1 MRQLIV
7 LAISAFFLIGC
18 TTVVNTFTTEPF
30 EPDPTKKGI
39 ISNLNDKKMS
49 TYIGVNL
56 KKASPE
62 LNDAHINVTTVNSV
76 VLLAGEVPSNEMKLL
91 AGKVARSFTGVR
103 KVHNEL
109 QVRGN
114 TSLVSRTNDKILAAQ
129 IKSKL
134 IFEEQVSASQITVLA
149 EDGVIFLM
157 GVTSKANGDL
167 AANIAS
173 SNSGVRK
180 VVKVFEY
187 VD

>member
-7 LAISAFFLIGC
+7 LTLSAFFLIGC
-18 TTVVNTFTTEPF
+18 TNVINTFKDAPF
-30 EPDPTKKGI
+30 EPDPTKKGF
-39 ISNLNDKKMS
+39 ISGLNDKKMS

-56 KKASPE
+56 KKAAPE
-62 LNDAHINVTTVNSV
+62 LSDAHINVTTVNSV
-76 VLLAGEVPSNEMKLL
+76 VLLAGEVPSNKMKLL
-91 AGKVARSFTGVR
+91 AGKVARDFTGVR
-103 KVHNEL
+103 KVNNEL

-134 IFEEQVSASQITVLA
+134 IFEEQVMSSQITVLA
-149 EDGVIFLM
+149 EDGVVFLM
-157 GVTSKANGDL
+157 GITTKANGDL

>member
-7 LAISAFFLIGC
+7 LAISAIFLTGC
-18 TTVVNTFTTEPF
+18 TSLVNTFTTEPF

-56 KKASPE
+56 KKAAPE

-76 VLLAGEVPSNEMKLL
+76 VLLAGEVPSNEIKIL
-91 AGKVARSFTGVR
+91 AGKVARDFTGVR

-114 TSLVSRTNDKILAAQ
+114 TSLVSRTNDLILATQ
-129 IKSKL
+129 IKTKL
-134 IFEEQVSASQITVLA
+134 IYEKQIDSSQITVLA
-149 EDGVIFLM
+149 EDGVVFLM
-157 GVTSKANGDL
+157 GITTKANGDL

>member
-1 MRQLIV
+1 
-7 LAISAFFLIGC
+7 
-18 TTVVNTFTTEPF
+18 
-30 EPDPTKKGI
+30 
-39 ISNLNDKKMS
+39 MS

-56 KKASPE
+56 KKADPS
-62 LNDAHINVTTVNSV
+62 LDDAHINVTTINAV
-76 VLLAGEVPSNEMKLL
+76 VLLAGEVPSNELKLL
-91 AGKVARSFTGVR
+91 AGKVARNFTGVR

-114 TSLVSRTNDKILAAQ
+114 TSLVSRTNDTILAAQ

-134 IFEEQVSASQITVLA
+134 VFDDLVTSSQITVIA
-149 EDGVIFLM
+149 EDGVVFLM
-157 GVTSKANGDL
+157 GITTKENGDL

-173 SNSGVRK
+173 SNNGVRK

>member
-7 LAISAFFLIGC
+7 LIISAHFLIGC
-18 TTVVNTFTTEPF
+18 TSIVNTITNEPF

-39 ISNLNDKKMS
+39 ISGLNDKKMS

-56 KKASPE
+56 KKAAPE
-62 LNDAHINVTTVNSV
+62 LDDAHINVTTVNCV

-91 AGKVARSFTGVR
+91 AGKVARDFTGVR

-134 IFEEQVSASQITVLA
+134 IFEEQVSSSQITVLA

-157 GVTSKANGDL
+157 GITTKANGDL

>member
-7 LAISAFFLIGC
+7 LIISAHFLIGC
-18 TTVVNTFTTEPF
+18 TSIVNTFTNEPF

-39 ISNLNDKKMS
+39 ISGLNDKKMS

-56 KKASPE
+56 KKAAPE
-62 LNDAHINVTTVNSV
+62 LDDAHINVTTVNSV
-76 VLLAGEVPSNEMKLL
+76 VLLAGEVPNNEMKLL
-91 AGKVARSFTGVR
+91 AGKVARDFTGVR

-134 IFEEQVSASQITVLA
+134 IFEEQVSSSQITVLA

-157 GVTSKANGDL
+157 GITTKANGDL

>member
-1 MRQLIV
+1 MRQLIA
-7 LAISAFFLIGC
+7 LTISAFFLIGC
-18 TTVVNTFTTEPF
+18 TSIVNTITNEPIN
-30 EPDPTKKGI
+30 PDPTKKGI
-39 ISNLNDKKMS
+39 ISGLNDKKMS

-62 LNDAHINVTTVNSV
+62 LDDAHINVTTVNSV

-91 AGKVARSFTGVR
+91 AGKVARDFTGVR

-134 IFEEQVSASQITVLA
+134 IFEEQVESSQITVLA
-149 EDGVIFLM
+149 EDSVVFLM
-157 GVTSKANGDL
+157 GITTKANGDL

>member
-1 MRQLIV
+1 
-7 LAISAFFLIGC
+7 
-18 TTVVNTFTTEPF
+18 
-30 EPDPTKKGI
+30 
-39 ISNLNDKKMS
+39 
-49 TYIGVNL
+49 
-56 KKASPE
+56 
-62 LNDAHINVTTVNSV
+62 
-76 VLLAGEVPSNEMKLL
+76 MKLL
-91 AGKVARSFTGVR
+91 AGKVARDFTGVR

-134 IFEEQVSASQITVLA
+134 IFEEQVMSSQITVLA
-149 EDGVIFLM
+149 EDGVVFLM
-157 GVTSKANGDL
+157 GITTKANGDL

>member
-1 MRQLIV
+1 
-7 LAISAFFLIGC
+7 
-18 TTVVNTFTTEPF
+18 
-30 EPDPTKKGI
+30 
-39 ISNLNDKKMS
+39 
-49 TYIGVNL
+49 
-56 KKASPE
+56 
-62 LNDAHINVTTVNSV
+62 
-76 VLLAGEVPSNEMKLL
+76 MKLL
-91 AGKVARSFTGVR
+91 AGKVARDFTGVR

-134 IFEEQVSASQITVLA
+134 IFEEQVTSSQITVLA

-157 GVTSKANGDL
+157 GITTKANGDL

>member
-7 LAISAFFLIGC
+7 LTLSVFFLIGC
-18 TTVVNTFTTEPF
+18 TSVVNTFKDAPF
-30 EPDPTKKGI
+30 EPDPTKKGF
-39 ISNLNDKKMS
+39 ISGLNDKKMS
-49 TYIGVNL
+49 TYIGVNI
-56 KKASPE
+56 KKAAPE
-62 LNDAHINVTTVNSV
+62 LSDAHINVTTVNSV
-76 VLLAGEVPSNEMKLL
+76 VLLAGEVPSNKMKLI
-91 AGKVARSFTGVR
+91 AGEVARDFTGVR

-134 IFEEQVSASQITVLA
+134 IFEEQVISSQITVLA
-149 EDGVIFLM
+149 EDGVVFLM
-157 GVTSKANGDL
+157 GITTKANGDL

>member
-1 MRQLIV
+1 MQQLFV
-7 LAISAFFLIGC
+7 LAISAFILAGC
-18 TTVVNTFTTEPF
+18 TSVVNTFKSEPF

-39 ISNLNDKKMS
+39 ISSLNDKKMS

-56 KKASPE
+56 KKAAPE
-62 LNDAHINVTTVNSV
+62 LNDSHINVTTVNSV

-91 AGKVARSFTGVR
+91 SGKVARDFTGVR

-109 QVRGN
+109 QIRGN

-129 IKSKL
+129 IKTKL
-134 IFEEQVSASQITVLA
+134 VFEEQVSSSQITVLA
-149 EDGVIFLM
+149 EDGIVFLM
-157 GVTSKANGDL
+157 GITTKANGDL

>member
-7 LAISAFFLIGC
+7 LIISAHFLIGC
-18 TTVVNTFTTEPF
+18 TSIVNTFTNEPF

-39 ISNLNDKKMS
+39 ISGLNDKKMS

-56 KKASPE
+56 KKAAPE
-62 LNDAHINVTTVNSV
+62 LDDAHINVTTVNSV
-76 VLLAGEVPSNEMKLL
+76 VLLAGEVPSHEMKLL
-91 AGKVARSFTGVR
+91 AGKVARDFTGVR

-134 IFEEQVSASQITVLA
+134 IFEEQVSSSQITVLA

-157 GVTSKANGDL
+157 GITTKANGDL

>member
-1 MRQLIV
+1 MRQLIA
-7 LAISAFFLIGC
+7 LTISAFFLIGC

-76 VLLAGEVPSNEMKLL
+76 VLLAGEVPNNEMKLL
-91 AGKVARSFTGVR
+91 AGKVARAFTGVR

-114 TSLVSRTNDKILAAQ
+114 TSLVSRTNDKILATQ

-157 GVTSKANGDL
+157 GVTSKTNGDL

>member
-7 LAISAFFLIGC
+7 LIISAHFLTGC
-18 TTVVNTFTTEPF
+18 TSIVNTFTNEPF

-39 ISNLNDKKMS
+39 ISGLNDKKMS

-56 KKASPE
+56 KKAAPE
-62 LNDAHINVTTVNSV
+62 LDDAHINVTTVNSV

-91 AGKVARSFTGVR
+91 AGKVARDFTGVR

-134 IFEEQVSASQITVLA
+134 IFEEQVSSSQITVLA

-157 GVTSKANGDL
+157 GITTKANGDL

>member
-1 MRQLIV
+1 MRHLFV
-7 LAISAFFLIGC
+7 LTVGAFFLVGC
-18 TTVVNTFTTEPF
+18 TNIINTFTDEPIK
-30 EPDPTKKGI
+30 PDPAKKGI
-39 ISNLNDKKMS
+39 ISSINDKKMS

-62 LNDAHINVTTVNSV
+62 LDNSHINVTTVNSV

-91 AGKVARSFTGVR
+91 AGKVARDFTGVR

-114 TSLVSRTNDKILAAQ
+114 TTLVSRTNDKILAAQ

-134 IFEEQVSASQITVLA
+134 IFDELVESSQITVLA
-149 EDGVIFLM
+149 EDSVVFLM
-157 GVTSKANGDL
+157 GITTQENGNL
-167 AANIAS
+167 AASIAS
-173 SNSGVRK
+173 SNNGVRK